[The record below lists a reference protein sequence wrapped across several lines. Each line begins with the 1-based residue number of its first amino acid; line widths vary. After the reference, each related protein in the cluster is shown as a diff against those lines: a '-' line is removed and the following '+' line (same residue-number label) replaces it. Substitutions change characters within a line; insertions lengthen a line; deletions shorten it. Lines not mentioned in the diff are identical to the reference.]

1 MSYIEYFAILSSHKI
16 KLERWGGHSMSVQKG
31 LKLKPKMH
39 HTETTKQRK
48 KEIE

>member
-1 MSYIEYFAILSSHKI
+1 
-16 KLERWGGHSMSVQKG
+16 MSVQKG

-48 KEIE
+48 KEIEWKRNRERRNV